1 MDSSPTHQ
9 DNLIERLKTSPF
21 YQICQD
27 SFRKATGL
35 PLVIIR
41 ADSPQFNPGHT
52 SPNQNPFCR
61 LLNSKH
67 GTCEQCKLEQQH
79 ILSQSREKSYTHTC
93 FAGLTETS
101 VPLRLGKETIGYLK
115 TGQVFTQK
123 LDDTHTSDL
132 LKLMEANGFTQAEQ
146 SEALKAHLKTPVFD
160 QDQYWSMITLLNV
173 VSLQLAEFLNRLML
187 ENHAQEPEIVR
198 RAKDFITDRIDEKL
212 SLAQIADEVNVS
224 TYYFCKIFKQSTG
237 MTFTEFTNRQRIELA
252 KQELTQSEKPVT
264 EIAYAVGFQSL
275 SQFNRSFC
283 KFTGE
288 SPMQYRHDS
297 RSTEKLQFWRSK

>member
-1 MDSSPTHQ
+1 MDSSPTPQ
-9 DNLIERLKTSPF
+9 DNLIERLKASPF

-35 PLVIIR
+35 PLVIIG
-41 ADSPQFNPGHT
+41 ADNAQFNPGHA
-52 SPNQNPFCR
+52 SPNQNHFCR

-67 GTCEQCKLEQQH
+67 GTCEECKREQQH
-79 ILSQSREKSYTHTC
+79 ILSQSREQSYTHTC
-93 FAGLTETS
+93 FAGLKETS
-101 VPLRLGKETIGYLK
+101 VPLRLGKETIGFLK
-115 TGQVFTQK
+115 TGQIFTQK
-123 LDDTHTSDL
+123 PDDAHTGDL
-132 LKLMEANGFTQAEQ
+132 RKLMESNGYTKTEQ
-146 SEALKAHLKTPVFD
+146 NETLKAYRNTPVFD
-160 QDQYWSMITLLNV
+160 QDQYRSMITLLNV
-173 VSLQLAEFLNRLML
+173 VSLQLAELLNRLML
-187 ENHAQEPEIVR
+187 ENHPQEPEIVR

-224 TYYFCKIFKQSTG
+224 TYYFCKLFKQSTG

-252 KQELTQSEKPVT
+252 KQELAHSEKPVT

-288 SPMQYRHDS
+288 SPREYRHHT
-297 RSTEKLQFWRSK
+297 RSTGEVGLLRLK